1 MKRFV
6 ALTLK
11 FIVAFVTVNLAI
23 GKTEAQT
30 KQSVSPKTQTLI
42 ITPRPNKPLNAN
54 AESVKDSTGPKKVIP
69 KKPLRT
75 KHKPGATIIHRKL

>member
-6 ALTLK
+6 AITLK
-11 FIVAFVTVNLAI
+11 FLVVFVTINLAI

-30 KQSVSPKTQTLI
+30 KQSISPKTQTLI
-42 ITPRPNKPLNAN
+42 ITPRLDKSMNAR
-54 AESVKDSTGPKKVIP
+54 EEFVKDSTTPKKVTP

>member
-6 ALTLK
+6 AITLK
-11 FIVAFVTVNLAI
+11 FFLAFVTINLAI

-42 ITPRPNKPLNAN
+42 IAPRPDKPLNAN
-54 AESVKDSTGPKKVIP
+54 AVSVKDSTTPKKVTQ